1 MKKQIGILLSLV
13 LALFSSCR
21 EKMPTFHVIAFED
34 DQTTA
39 INITSTGVE
48 LQCVIKDL
56 ESGDLT
62 KEGRW
67 GFEYTDNPEAFEK
80 GLSRSFVDMK
90 EGYYWGA
97 APAAGKYAAILSDLT
112 PGKTYYYAPCL
123 GSMRGAVHTFTTL
136 GPKSITVVTGGV
148 TGITTSSASCAGS
161 CTLNNGAELQE
172 AGILVHTSSTMT
184 YYTYTKRYVGYS
196 TTINANITDLNSN
209 TTYYY
214 CAYAK
219 DKEGK
224 IYYGAVKNFLTQAYK
239 ATLSDFI
246 GTYSVKFDFATCSP
260 GYGSPNREWSYNQTG
275 TLVIKQITKP
285 AGASGSWVTMILKS
299 NSSYDYCQMNGIYDP
314 TTYTIELFG
323 DVAGANMTPVIGSN
337 YSWSL
342 CADCGVWSG
351 SNMGTANMPCYSYGT
366 TGYLLSNGTGYQG
379 TVPMRLSKSNAG
391 AMVALSAVSTDLT
404 YGYTPNGIG
413 HYWGGASDTKFGY
426 LVYVDEFLNIT
437 FTSKTSNT
445 PQDLGVG
452 NTTLYNPNPTYTLDN
467 YVGTY
472 DMTFYDPWY
481 SGGACNY
488 TWGGVEVGKLQNDGE
503 VYVTNLPFMNKSA
516 FGRWDAASQ
525 SIILESNV
533 YFPSEVF
540 VHNTTGI
547 NIRPVFEPVYYS
559 RTEDKAYWNRESG
572 GKAYIRLQM
581 QPDGSLAMVAPDNV
595 GSSGNYSNAFVWCY
609 YNHDT
614 NEYLGNSDVVV
625 EPTMTRTSAA
635 PARGNIGKNVQTPKL
650 HQGSIT
656 AMPSTN
662 NYR

>member
-1 MKKQIGILLSLV
+1 MKNYIHICLIGIA
-13 LALFSSCR
+13 LAFVACQPEPSFRVSH
-21 EKMPTFHVIAFED
+21 FD
-34 DQTTA
+34 DTQTKA
-39 INITSTGVE
+39 DNITSTGATLYCE
-48 LQCVIKDL
+48 LVDD
-56 ESGDLT
+56 EDGDLN
-62 KEGRW
+62 KWNPVVFVYSMDPEYFENGSGRSW
-67 GFEYTDNPEAFEK
+67 TTEAKNGAGYSGNSAGIYT
-80 GLSRSFVDMK
+80 
-90 EGYYWGA
+90 
-97 APAAGKYAAILSDLT
+97 AILTQLE
-112 PGKTYYYAPCL
+112 PGKTYYYRASV
-123 GSMRGAVHTFTTL
+123 GNVIYSEVHTFTTL

-172 AGILVHTSSTMT
+172 AGILVHTSSTMA

-452 NTTLYNPNPTYTLDN
+452 NSTLYNPNPTYTLDN

-488 TWGGVEVGKLQNDGE
+488 TWTGVEVGKLQNDGE

-540 VHNTTGI
+540 VHNTTGV
-547 NIRPVFEPVYYS
+547 NTRPVFEPVYYS